1 MKRLPLFVFLLAIT
15 LTIPAMADKPST
27 RIARQAEKNFT
38 EYDFFDALEGFLVA
52 HTDAPDETFL
62 VRRVGD
68 CYRLL
73 GIPEEALLWYKKL
86 QQMGGHDELDLLYHA
101 EVLQQLNMHEA
112 AASKMKEYHTRVPA
126 DTRGK
131 RAAANLDYHISLTE
145 LDDQVNVEGLKLNNR
160 RSIYAPTQGQELLII
175 PIATEVEGPW
185 FSHRRNLIKYDL
197 YQTAVDDLYNLV
209 EADPLE
215 GDVNSKLSEG
225 PSCYDPE
232 REILL
237 VTRFLTRRG
246 KPKLDKQGQIRS
258 EIHAFRL
265 NDGKWEP
272 TEHFPFN
279 EDGSSTAYP
288 SLSPDGNTLYFA
300 ANRSDSFGGMDL
312 YVSKWDRDEERWG
325 EPINMGADINTEGNE
340 IYPMYGPDGRF
351 SFASDGHPGLGGLD
365 IFFADLRKPQIVVSN
380 PGMPINTPSDDFGL
394 MYIGDQYGYFCSDRH
409 AQAGGD
415 DLFWWESMHE
425 VIEAN
430 IVLMDELGNPMY
442 PTRIDIKN
450 LRTEDIGVKS
460 GTRGQFTLQLNGKDT
475 YELQW
480 QHGDENYSM
489 ICRPEQ
495 TQEGLRYVYHTP
507 GTRTVLA
514 DARITSY
521 KESALR
527 KRKVVQEQFA
537 DKNITNETAY
547 PADQPESARYL
558 LAQWNQTDEHPAEG
572 SKVHIKNL
580 ETGAVTA
587 SKVRNGSAEFEVDP
601 RQMHAMMWVDAG
613 GRQLVRYL
621 KPNRYNDGMLDFVDD
636 TACDLAF
643 NNNPTF
649 GENDDPGNILLAALS
664 ASIDEGALF
673 EDVAGRFMTLVES
686 GREVTKDER
695 GTRIHV
701 EDVYFGFDRYSISQQ
716 ERAKLNSVTELISDL
731 SGVTIEIVA
740 HTDSRGSKTYNER
753 LSRLRADATKRAL
766 GQIGFNVE
774 NVTILWKGESD
785 LVNEC
790 EDGVPC
796 DAKKHRMNRR
806 SEVFFIIPTAA
817 YVEKKETPAPATSM

>member
-1 MKRLPLFVFLLAIT
+1 MKRLPIFILLLA
-15 LTIPAMADKPST
+15 LALALPALAHKPSS

-38 EYDFFDALEGFLVA
+38 EYDFFDALDGFLSA
-52 HTDAPDETFL
+52 HDDAPDDPFL

-73 GIPEEALLWYKKL
+73 GIPEEALQWYRKL
-86 QQMGGHDELDLLYHA
+86 QAMGGHNELDLLYHA
-101 EVLQQLNMHEA
+101 EVLHHLNMHEA
-112 AASKMKEYHTRVPA
+112 AASKMNEYHTRVPD

-131 RAAANLDYHISLTE
+131 RAAANPNYHVALTE
-145 LDDQVNVEGLKLNNR
+145 TDDRVNVEGLKLNNR
-160 RSIYAPTQGQELLII
+160 RSLYAPTQGQELLII

-209 EADPLE
+209 EANPLA
-215 GDVNSKLSEG
+215 GDINTAFSEG
-225 PSCYDPE
+225 PSCYDPK
-232 REILL
+232 REVLL
-237 VTRFLTRRG
+237 VTRFQTRRG
-246 KPKLDKQGQIRS
+246 KPKLDKQGMIRS
-258 EIHAFRL
+258 EILAFRL
-265 NDGKWEP
+265 TGGKWEAADL
-272 TEHFPFN
+272 FPFN
-279 EDGSSTAYP
+279 DDGSSVAYP

-325 EPINMGADINTEGNE
+325 TPINMGPEINTEGNE
-340 IYPMYGPDGRF
+340 IYPMFGPDGRF

-365 IFFADLRKPQIVVSN
+365 IFFAELRTPKITVTN

-394 MYIGDQYGYFCSDRH
+394 MYIGDQFGYFCSDRN

-430 IVLMDELGNPMY
+430 IVLMDDAGNPMY

-450 LRTEDIGVKS
+450 LRTEDVGTKS
-460 GTRGQFTLQLNGKDT
+460 GTRGQFTVQLNGKDT

-480 QHGDENYSM
+480 KHGGESYSM

-495 TQEGLRYVYHTP
+495 TADGLRYVYHTP

-514 DARITSY
+514 DARVTSY

-527 KRKVVQEQFA
+527 KRKVVQDSFA

-547 PADQPESARYL
+547 PADKPQAATYL
-558 LAQWNQTDEHPAEG
+558 LAQWNGLYEHPAEG
-572 SKVHIKNL
+572 SKVHLKNL
-580 ETGAVTA
+580 ESGAVVA
-587 SKVRNGSAEFEVDP
+587 SKVRNARAEFEVDA
-601 RQMHAMMWVDAG
+601 RQMHAMMWTDPSG
-613 GRQLVRYL
+613 KQQVRYL
-621 KPNRYNDGMLDFVDD
+621 KPNRYEDGLLAFTDD

-643 NNNPTF
+643 NATPTF
-649 GENDDPGNILLAALS
+649 GENDDPGNMLLAALS
-664 ASIDEGALF
+664 ASIDDGALF

-701 EDVYFGFDRYSISQQ
+701 EDVYFGFDRYNVSAE
-716 ERAKLNSVTELISDL
+716 ERAKLATVTELITDL
-731 SGVTIEIVA
+731 SGVTVEIIA
-740 HTDSRGSKTYNER
+740 HTDSRGSKVYNER
-753 LSRLRADATKRAL
+753 LSRLRADATKREL
-766 GQIGFNVE
+766 GKIGFNVDQ
-774 NVTILWKGESD
+774 VTILWKGEND
-785 LVNEC
+785 LVNDC

-796 DAKKHRMNRR
+796 DPKQHRMNRR
-806 SEVFFIIPTAA
+806 SEVFFIIQAAA
-817 YVEKKETPAPATSM
+817 YVEKL

>member
-1 MKRLPLFVFLLAIT
+1 MKRLPLFVFLLA
-15 LTIPAMADKPST
+15 LTFAGQSFANEPTS

-38 EYDFFDALEGFLVA
+38 EYDFFDALDGFLAA
-52 HTDAPDETFL
+52 HADAPDDTFL

-73 GIPEEALLWYKKL
+73 GIPEEAVQWYKKL
-86 QQMGGHDELDLLYHA
+86 QAMGGHNELDLLYHA
-101 EVLQQLNMHEA
+101 EVLQHLNMHEA
-112 AASKMKEYHTRVPA
+112 AASKMNEYHTRVPA
-126 DTRGK
+126 DSRGK
-131 RAAANLDYHISLTE
+131 RAAANPDYHVALSET
-145 LDDQVNVEGLKLNNR
+145 DDRVNVESLKLNNR
-160 RSIYAPTQGQELLII
+160 RSLYAPSHGQELLII

-209 EADPLE
+209 EADPLS
-215 GDVNSKLSEG
+215 GDVNSNFSEG
-225 PSCYDPE
+225 PSCYDAK
-232 REILL
+232 REVLL
-237 VTRFLTRRG
+237 VTRFMTRRG
-246 KPKLDKQGQIRS
+246 KPKMDKHGQVRS
-258 EIHAFRL
+258 EILAFRL
-265 NDGKWEP
+265 NGGMWEA
-272 TEHFPFN
+272 TDLFPFN
-279 EDGSSTAYP
+279 EEGSSVAYP

-325 EPINMGADINTEGNE
+325 NPVNMGADINTEGNE
-340 IYPMYGPDGRF
+340 IYPMFSPDGRF

-365 IFFADLRKPQIVVSN
+365 IFFADLRKPKIEVSN

-394 MYIGDQYGYFCSDRH
+394 MYIGDQFGYFCSDRN

-415 DLFWWESMHE
+415 DLFWWESMNE

-430 IVLMDELGNPMY
+430 IVLMDDAGNPMY
-442 PTRIDIKN
+442 PSRIEIKN
-450 LRTEDIGVKS
+450 LRTEDVGVKS
-460 GTRGQFTLQLNGKDT
+460 GNRGQFTVQLNGKDT

-480 QHGDENYSM
+480 QHGGEPYSM

-495 TQEGLRYVYHTP
+495 TDAGLRYVYQTP

-514 DARITSY
+514 DARVTSY

-537 DKNITNETAY
+537 DKNITNETVY
-547 PADQPESARYL
+547 PADKSQAASYL
-558 LAQWNQTDEHPAEG
+558 LARWNASNEHPAEG

-580 ETGAVTA
+580 ETGALVA

-601 RQMHAMMWVDAG
+601 RQMHAMMWVDAS
-613 GRQLVRYL
+613 GRQMIRYL
-621 KPNRYNDGMLDFVDD
+621 KPNRFDDGLLAFVDD
-636 TACDLAF
+636 TSCDLAF
-643 NNNPTF
+643 NSEPVF
-649 GENDDPGNILLAALS
+649 SENEDQGNLLLAALS
-664 ASIDEGALF
+664 ASIDDGALF

-701 EDVYFGFDRYSISQQ
+701 EDVYFGFDRYTISAE
-716 ERAKLNSVTELISDL
+716 ERDKLATVTQLISDL
-731 SGVTIEIVA
+731 SGVTIEIIA
-740 HTDSRGSKTYNER
+740 HTDSRGSKVYNEK
-753 LSRLRADATKRAL
+753 LSRLRADATKREL
-766 GQIGFNVE
+766 GKIGFNVD
-774 NVTILWKGESD
+774 NVTILWKGED
-785 LVNEC
+785 NLVNDC

-796 DAKKHRMNRR
+796 DPKKHRMNRR
-806 SEVFFIIPTAA
+806 SEVFFIIPSAA
-817 YVEKKETPAPATSM
+817 FVEKQ